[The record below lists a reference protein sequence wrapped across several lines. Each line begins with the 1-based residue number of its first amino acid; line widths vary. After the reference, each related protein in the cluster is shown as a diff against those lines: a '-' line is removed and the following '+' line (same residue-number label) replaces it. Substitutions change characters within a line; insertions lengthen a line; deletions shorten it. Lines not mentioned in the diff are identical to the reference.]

1 MRKPSPKTKS
11 ADLSSSKSTFM
22 NWLDWFMT
30 VARFVSLTGA
40 ILLAGIFGF
49 HLLMNGSDRGIV
61 RLEFAAGRWILF
73 LELMAFVGQTA
84 WLGGL
89 FWSLGP
95 DVGSDGFDEC
105 QAFFFETQV
114 GKIGLVRCGILLLLV
129 TYRVLRSSGWRT
141 KMVTWVEPVL
151 AFVQLALLSWLSH
164 AAAVIGPWGWIQ
176 VGTDLLHLT
185 STAIWPA
192 GLIPLWLLLKPA
204 APEAIKQDI
213 LIRFSNVSLV
223 VAPLVGATGI
233 LSAYFRLH
241 AFTPLTSTPYGR
253 YVLLKA
259 ACFFVLIG
267 LGAAKRFRLIPGLRR
282 CSEGPLLAEN
292 WQRLRKNILIEQALL
307 IVVLFAVAR
316 LGLLPPPQ

>member
-1 MRKPSPKTKS
+1 
-11 ADLSSSKSTFM
+11 M
-22 NWLDWFMT
+22 NWLDWLMT
-30 VARFVSLTGA
+30 VARFVSLAGA

-49 HLLMNGSDRGIV
+49 HLLMNSSAREV
-61 RLEFAAGRWILF
+61 SRLEFLAGKWIVILG
-73 LELMAFVGQTA
+73 LTAFVGQAT

-95 DVGSDGFDEC
+95 DVGSDGSEEY
-105 QAFFFETQV
+105 QAFFFGTQV

-129 TYRVLRSSGWRT
+129 TYRVLRSFGWRT
-141 KMVTWVEPVL
+141 KMVTWAEPVL

-176 VGTDLLHLT
+176 IGTDLLHLT

-192 GLIPLWLLLKPA
+192 GLIPLWLLLKQA
-204 APEAIKQDI
+204 APETIKRYV
-213 LIRFSNVSLV
+213 LNRFSDVSLV
-223 VAPLVGATGI
+223 VAPLVGVTGI

-241 AFTPLTSTPYGR
+241 AVAPLITTPYGR
-253 YVLLKA
+253 YVLLKT

-267 LGAAKRFRLIPGLRR
+267 LGAANRFRLIPVLWGAS
-282 CSEGPLLAEN
+282 SEGPLLAEN
-292 WQRLRKNILIEQALL
+292 WRRLHRNIWTEQVLL

-316 LGLLPPPQ
+316 LGLLAPPE

>member
-1 MRKPSPKTKS
+1 
-11 ADLSSSKSTFM
+11 M
-22 NWLDWFMT
+22 NWLDWFVT

-49 HLLMNGSDRGIV
+49 HLLMNSSDRQV
-61 RLEFAAGRWILF
+61 LRLEFFAEKWVVI
-73 LELMAFVGQTA
+73 LELMAFLGQAT
-84 WLGGL
+84 WLCGL
-89 FWSLGP
+89 LWSLGP
-95 DVGSDGFDEC
+95 DVGSDGSEEY
-105 QAFFFETQV
+105 QAFFFGTQV

-129 TYRVLRSSGWRT
+129 TYRVLRSFGWRT
-141 KMVTWVEPVL
+141 KMATWVEPVL

-164 AAAVIGPWGWIQ
+164 AAAVIGPWSRIQ
-176 VGTDLLHLT
+176 IGTDLLHLT

-192 GLIPLWLLLKPA
+192 GLIPLWLLLKQA
-204 APEAIKQDI
+204 APETIKRDI

-241 AFTPLTSTPYGR
+241 TFTPLIITPYGR

-267 LGAAKRFRLIPGLRR
+267 LGAANRFRLIPGLRR
-282 CSEGPLLAEN
+282 SSEVPLLAES
-292 WQRLRKNILIEQALL
+292 WQRLHKNILIEQALL

-316 LGLLPPPQ
+316 LGLLAPPDLK

>member
-1 MRKPSPKTKS
+1 
-11 ADLSSSKSTFM
+11 M
-22 NWLDWFMT
+22 NWLDWFVT

-49 HLLMNGSDRGIV
+49 HLLMNSSDREV
-61 RLEFAAGRWILF
+61 LRLEFFAEKWIVI
-73 LELMAFVGQTA
+73 LELMAFLGQAT
-84 WLGGL
+84 WLCGL

-95 DVGSDGFDEC
+95 DVGSDGSEEYR
-105 QAFFFETQV
+105 AFFFGTQV

-164 AAAVIGPWGWIQ
+164 AAAVIGPWSRIQ
-176 VGTDLLHLT
+176 IGTDLLHLT

-192 GLIPLWLLLKPA
+192 GLIPLWLLLKQA
-204 APEAIKQDI
+204 APVTIKRDI
-213 LIRFSNVSLV
+213 LIRFSNLSLV

-241 AFTPLTSTPYGR
+241 TFAPLVTTPYGR

-259 ACFFVLIG
+259 ACFSVLIG
-267 LGAAKRFRLIPGLRR
+267 LGAANRFRLIPGLRR
-282 CSEGPLLAEN
+282 SSEVPQLAEN
-292 WQRLRKNILIEQALL
+292 WRRLHRNIWIEQVLL

-316 LGLLPPPQ
+316 LGLLAPPDLK

>member
-1 MRKPSPKTKS
+1 
-11 ADLSSSKSTFM
+11 M
-22 NWLDWFMT
+22 NWLDWLMT

-49 HLLMNGSDRGIV
+49 HLLTNSSDREV
-61 RLEFAAGRWILF
+61 SRLEFFAGKWIVILG
-73 LELMAFVGQTA
+73 LTAFVGQAT

-95 DVGSDGFDEC
+95 DVGSDGSEEY
-105 QAFFFETQV
+105 QAFFFGTQV

-129 TYRVLRSSGWRT
+129 TYRVLRSFGWRT
-141 KMVTWVEPVL
+141 KMVTWAEPVL

-176 VGTDLLHLT
+176 IGTDLLHLT

-192 GLIPLWLLLKPA
+192 GLIPLWLLLKQA
-204 APEAIKQDI
+204 APETIKRYV
-213 LIRFSNVSLV
+213 LNRFSDVSLV
-223 VAPLVGATGI
+223 VAPLVGVTGI

-241 AFTPLTSTPYGR
+241 AVAPLITTPYGR

-267 LGAAKRFRLIPGLRR
+267 LGAANRFRLIPGLRR
-282 CSEGPLLAEN
+282 SSEVRLLAEN
-292 WQRLRKNILIEQALL
+292 WRRLHRNIWIEQVLL

-316 LGLLPPPQ
+316 LGLLAPPDLK

>member
-1 MRKPSPKTKS
+1 
-11 ADLSSSKSTFM
+11 M
-22 NWLDWFMT
+22 NWLDWLMT

-49 HLLMNGSDRGIV
+49 HLLMNSSAREV
-61 RLEFAAGRWILF
+61 SRLEFLAGKWIVI
-73 LELMAFVGQTA
+73 LELMALVGQAT

-95 DVGSDGFDEC
+95 DVGSDGSEEF
-105 QAFFFETQV
+105 QAFFFGTQV

-164 AAAVIGPWGWIQ
+164 AAAVIGPWSWTQ
-176 VGTDLLHLT
+176 LGTDLLHLT

-192 GLIPLWLLLKPA
+192 GLIPLWLLLKQT

-223 VAPLVGATGI
+223 IAPLVGATGI

-241 AFTPLTSTPYGR
+241 AFDPLVTTPYGR

-259 ACFFVLIG
+259 VCFFVLIG
-267 LGAAKRFRLIPGLRR
+267 LGAANRFKLIPGLRR
-282 CSEGPLLAEN
+282 SSECPLLAEN

-307 IVVLFAVAR
+307 IIVLFAVAR
-316 LGLLPPPQ
+316 LGLLAPPDLK

>member
-1 MRKPSPKTKS
+1 
-11 ADLSSSKSTFM
+11 M
-22 NWLDWFMT
+22 NWLDWLMT

-49 HLLMNGSDRGIV
+49 HLLTNSSDREV
-61 RLEFAAGRWILF
+61 LRLEFFVGKWIVI
-73 LELMAFVGQTA
+73 LELMAFLGQAT
-84 WLGGL
+84 WLCGL

-95 DVGSDGFDEC
+95 DVGSDGSEEYR
-105 QAFFFETQV
+105 AFFFGTQV

-164 AAAVIGPWGWIQ
+164 AAAVIGPWSWIQ
-176 VGTDLLHLT
+176 IGTDLLHLT

-192 GLIPLWLLLKPA
+192 GLIPLWLLLKQA
-204 APEAIKQDI
+204 APETIKRDT
-213 LIRFSNVSLV
+213 LIRFSDVSLV

-241 AFTPLTSTPYGR
+241 TVAPLVTTPYGR

-267 LGAAKRFRLIPGLRR
+267 LGAANRFRLIPTLRGAS
-282 CSEGPLLAEN
+282 SEVPLLAEN
-292 WQRLRKNILIEQALL
+292 WQRLHKNIWIEQALL

-316 LGLLPPPQ
+316 LGLLAPPDLK

>member
-1 MRKPSPKTKS
+1 
-11 ADLSSSKSTFM
+11 M
-22 NWLDWFMT
+22 NWLDWLMT

-49 HLLMNGSDRGIV
+49 HLLMNSSDRPARNASRSDAGGEVSRLGFFAGKWIV
-61 RLEFAAGRWILF
+61 I
-73 LELMAFVGQTA
+73 LELTAFLGQAT
-84 WLGGL
+84 WLCGL

-95 DVGSDGFDEC
+95 DVGSDGSEEY
-105 QAFFFETQV
+105 QAFFFGTQV

-129 TYRVLRSSGWRT
+129 TYRVLRSFGWRT
-141 KMVTWVEPVL
+141 KIATWVEPVL

-164 AAAVIGPWGWIQ
+164 AAAAIGPWSWIQ
-176 VGTDLLHLT
+176 IGTDLLHLT

-204 APEAIKQDI
+204 APETIKRDI
-213 LIRFSNVSLV
+213 LIRFSDVSLV
-223 VAPLVGATGI
+223 VAPLVGVTGI

-241 AFTPLTSTPYGR
+241 AVAPLITTPYGR

-267 LGAAKRFRLIPGLRR
+267 LGAANRFRLIPGLRR
-282 CSEGPLLAEN
+282 SSENPLLAEN
-292 WQRLRKNILIEQALL
+292 WRRLRKNIWMEQVLL

>member
-1 MRKPSPKTKS
+1 
-11 ADLSSSKSTFM
+11 M
-22 NWLDWFMT
+22 NWLDWLMT

-49 HLLMNGSDRGIV
+49 HLLTNSSVREV
-61 RLEFAAGRWILF
+61 LRLEFFAEKWIVI
-73 LELMAFVGQTA
+73 LELMAFLGQAT
-84 WLGGL
+84 WLCGL

-95 DVGSDGFDEC
+95 DVGSDGPEEY
-105 QAFFFETQV
+105 QAFFLGTQV

-129 TYRVLRSSGWRT
+129 TYRVLRSFGWRT
-141 KMVTWVEPVL
+141 KMVSWVEPVL

-164 AAAVIGPWGWIQ
+164 AAAVIGPWSRIQ
-176 VGTDLLHLT
+176 IGTDLLHLT

-192 GLIPLWLLLKPA
+192 GLIPLWLLLKQA
-204 APEAIKQDI
+204 APETIKRDI

-241 AFTPLTSTPYGR
+241 AITPLISTPYGR

-267 LGAAKRFRLIPGLRR
+267 LGATNRFRLVPALWGAS
-282 CSEGPLLAEN
+282 SEGPLLAES
-292 WQRLRKNILIEQALL
+292 WQRLYKNILIEQALL
-307 IVVLFAVAR
+307 IIVLFAVAR
-316 LGLLPPPQ
+316 LGLLAPPDLK